1 MKHNVAQHCTQCTL
15 QLAQELDFS
24 FARICSCE
32 ISSTH
37 PPDFTSRALRL
48 VSRICCRCFCR
59 LLLSRFFRCFRLLT
73 RFDVFIPAFVVQ
85 WDGFKQEKSHVGDV
99 VPLPAVCLVIWH
111 VSRVFHVHFVQ
122 CWDCSNGTSHVW
134 CHSTNVFV
142 FVPFGVGS
150 REEVTFGVTFARFHP
165 TMKFIQSTIAGMTAT
180 RR

>member
-1 MKHNVAQHCTQCTL
+1 M
-15 QLAQELDFS
+15 ELDFL
-24 FARICSCE
+24 FARIRVCE

-37 PPDFTSRALRL
+37 PPTHPISRRELCVWFRGF
-48 VSRICCRCFCR
+48 VVGVFVDCCCRG
-59 LLLSRFFRCFRLLT
+59 FFGFRLLT

-85 WDGFKQEKSHVGDV
+85 WDGFKQEKSHFGDV
-99 VPLPAVCLVIWH
+99 VPLPAGCLVSWH

-150 REEVTFGVTFARFHP
+150 REEVTFGVAFARFHP